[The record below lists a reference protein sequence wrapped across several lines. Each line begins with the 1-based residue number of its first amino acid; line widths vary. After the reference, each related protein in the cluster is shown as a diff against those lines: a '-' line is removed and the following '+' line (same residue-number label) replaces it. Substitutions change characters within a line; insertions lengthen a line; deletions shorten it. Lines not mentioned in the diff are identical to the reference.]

1 MHFRKLHLLLP
12 ALLATTAMAEPGIQS
27 QPDMQMHDAACRLGQ
42 YSPIVGIWTGN
53 LSFTLPGL
61 GQATV
66 LIAVNQGGTFMETDS
81 IDLNNTVG
89 TATPGY
95 AAWKAL
101 DCRHYALTINKT
113 LYNGGQFS
121 QILLPGTL
129 ELSEDGQT
137 LTISL
142 KQHVFNQSGTEV
154 ATGTVT
160 GSAKRAN
167 AGNGE

>member
-1 MHFRKLHLLLP
+1 V
-12 ALLATTAMAEPGIQS
+12 AQTAVLGIEIGK
-27 QPDMQMHDAACRLGQ
+27 DVTLGKGV
-42 YSPIVGIWTGN
+42 YFVHSLGIVIGGH
-53 LSFTLPGL
+53 
-61 GQATV
+61 
-66 LIAVNQGGTFMETDS
+66 AVIGDRVRFYG
-81 IDLNNTVG
+81 NNTVG

-121 QILLPGTL
+121 QVLLPGTL

>member
-1 MHFRKLHLLLP
+1 MIEVQNSVPHPRVDEAVLFPFDDHSIPFTAGLRLHLVSGKP
-12 ALLATTAMAEPGIQS
+12 PGVKT
-27 QPDMQMHDAACRLGQ
+27 
-42 YSPIVGIWTGN
+42 PIVLDKGA
-53 LSFTLPGL
+53 PGAPDDDRVRFY
-61 GQATV
+61 G
-66 LIAVNQGGTFMETDS
+66 
-81 IDLNNTVG
+81 NNTVG

-121 QILLPGTL
+121 QVLLPGTL